1 MPKLAAPRRHL
12 LLALATALAIVPCA
26 SAGAAVVPRAADL
39 EGGTFAEFDQLHQTT
54 GTIAVDDGR
63 AYSGSRSARAHYAGG
78 GANGYQRGIWNV
90 GWRDGDEVWYS
101 AAIFLPSGFKA
112 AMQGQVDLLR
122 WDNWASHPDDTDWG
136 GLVIYGSDRR
146 MRLMRF
152 NMANTGATTLVGP
165 FDVPEG
171 RWVHLE
177 VHQRL
182 GAQDALSEV
191 WMDGGLVGSS
201 ALPNSY
207 GRPVER
213 VRVGI
218 VAIASGRQLEPL
230 TLWFDRV
237 ALGASPAGP
246 LGAPAPA
253 PAPTP
258 APAPVPA
265 PAPKPTPAPAPAPAP
280 NPTHAPAPAQPG
292 IAPKPAPA
300 PKPKGKRPRRV
311 RAPET
316 AARRRARHDGPRRL
330 RHRAWK
336 LSAAAYS

>member
-1 MPKLAAPRRHL
+1 MPKLAAPWRHL

-39 EGGTFAEFDQLHQTT
+39 EDGTFAEFDQLHQTT
-54 GTIAVDDGR
+54 GTIAVDGER

-136 GLVIYGSDRR
+136 GLVMYGSDRR

-207 GRPVER
+207 GRAVER

-230 TLWFDRV
+230 TMWFDRA
-237 ALGASPAGP
+237 ALGVSPAGP
-246 LGAPAPA
+246 LGALAAAPALAPTPAPMPATPALAPTAVPAPPPA
-253 PAPTP
+253 PAPT
-258 APAPVPA
+258 
-265 PAPKPTPAPAPAPAP
+265 
-280 NPTHAPAPAQPG
+280 PAPAQPG
-292 IAPKPAPA
+292 IAPKP
-300 PKPKGKRPRRV
+300 KGSRPRRV
-311 RAPET
+311 RSSTT
-316 AARRRARHDGPRRL
+316 AARRRARHDGARRL

-336 LSAAAYS
+336 LSSATLT